1 MKPPAFKENIM
12 PFENLMPIDIAPPFW
27 IWLSIVLLLAGL
39 CGVAWLFGLV
49 RRLARRLPDRNE
61 DMVLNEQPLR

>member
-1 MKPPAFKENIM
+1 MKPPAFKDNIM
-12 PFENLMPIDIAPPFW
+12 PFANLMPIDIAPPFW